1 MSRSLALLDAKEMVE
16 IRHGYIQRRQKLRKQ
31 MEYYKG
37 MAEMARNEVK
47 DLAADYPEYAKEIG
61 ADGYSRDAA
70 DAVKVAK
77 HLLGMEGA

>member
-31 MEYYKG
+31 MEYYKR

-47 DLAADYPEYAKEIG
+47 DLAADYPEYAKEIL
-61 ADGYSRDAA
+61 AIVDEY
-70 DAVKVAK
+70 
-77 HLLGMEGA
+77 